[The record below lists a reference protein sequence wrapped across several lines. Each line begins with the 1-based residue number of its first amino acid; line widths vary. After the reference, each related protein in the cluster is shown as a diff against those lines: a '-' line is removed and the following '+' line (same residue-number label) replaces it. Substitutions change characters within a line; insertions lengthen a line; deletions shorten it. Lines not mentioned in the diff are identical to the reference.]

1 MRTVSQVEKETD
13 YLGFHIDH
21 ADGED
26 SDYLG
31 DMSNEEIIALAKE
44 LKVNPRLLFGLK
56 SFVESIQTTIGA
68 DLEAIWKRLDKIE
81 GERA

>member
-1 MRTVSQVEKETD
+1 MRTVEQIEKETD

-31 DMSNEEIIALAKE
+31 DMTADEIVALAKE
-44 LKVNPRLLFGLK
+44 LKVSPRLLKAFQEF
-56 SFVESIQTTIGA
+56 SEAIQRTVGA
-68 DLEAIWKRLDKIE
+68 DLEAIWKRLDKME
-81 GERA
+81 NV